1 MKRVLAAFT
10 AVVIIAIG
18 CIASIA
24 GSTKTRA
31 ADEDNIREAVY
42 RYQFQHNASGLKQ
55 NAKAYFLGIEKGRQ
69 IADPS
74 DAFMKR
80 FAGAKPPAK
89 KWSQAEFRPDKGIVD
104 KTTGE
109 RGLGFHTGAIKWIS
123 RAKVEV
129 EGGYQ
134 EANLSASKNTY
145 TLVKK
150 GSRWVVTQDRLRAIS

>member
-1 MKRVLAAFT
+1 MKRVVVAFT

-18 CIASIA
+18 CIASVA

-42 RYQFQHNASGLKQ
+42 RYQFQHNASALRQ
-55 NAKAYFLGIEKGRQ
+55 NAKAYFLGIEKGKGV
-69 IADPS
+69 ADPS

-80 FAGAKPPAK
+80 FAGNKPPAK
-89 KWSQAEFRPDKGIVD
+89 KWSQAQFRPDKGIVD
-104 KTTGE
+104 KATGE

-134 EANLSASKNTY
+134 EASLSASENTY